1 MRFCQSFMG
10 ELAHHIGPDTDV
22 PEGGIGV
29 GAREIGYLFGMYRK
43 QRNEFA
49 GVLTG
54 KGLGWGGSFVRPE
67 AAGYG
72 LVYFAAEMLASRNE
86 TLDGK
91 HCLVS
96 GSGNVAQHCAEKIIE
111 LGGKVLTLSDSS
123 GYVLDEDGIDREKL
137 AWVKRLKNLKRGR
150 IREYVE
156 KYPDAV
162 YTDAD
167 ASQDYNPLWS
177 QRAECAFPCATE
189 NEIREKDAYNLINNG
204 IKVVCEGAD
213 MPCTS
218 EAVRIFVDKR
228 ILYAPA
234 KAANAGGVAVS
245 GLEMAQNRMLLNWS
259 ADEVDQR
266 LRTVMKSIHRTC
278 LDAAADYGQPG
289 NLLAGANI
297 EMFTYTRAGRER
309 IRHELGLENKF
320 IAIYAGIHGLA
331 QGLETLFDAACL
343 LQPYQ
348 DIHILLVGDG
358 PKKSELLSLASKYNL
373 PNLTMLPEK
382 PREEMPDY
390 LSAADVSLIPLIKA
404 EIFKGA
410 LPSKIFDAWACER
423 PVLISINGEARQ
435 IVESVGG
442 GTYIPP
448 EDADKM
454 AEALILLWETPSERE
469 IMGQRGLVY
478 TRQHHSRAALA
489 EKLILHLAEYI

>member
-1 MRFCQSFMG
+1 MRIIYLSQYFPPEAGATQTRAYEMAKTWVRLGHQVTMLTEFPNHPAGIIPAEYKGKFYERASLDGIEVIRVWVKASPLKNFKNRILFYLTYMINAIIGGVLLVRGKYDLIYASSPPLFVGGAALVLQFMKRIPLIFEVRDLWPESAVALG
-10 ELAHHIGPDTDV
+10 ELSNHSVISLATRFEEACYRKAV
-22 PEGGIGV
+22 QVVVVTGGIYN
-29 GAREIGYLFGMYRK
+29 RLI
-43 QRNEFA
+43 QRAISKEK
-49 GVLTG
+49 L
-54 KGLGWGGSFVRPE
+54 
-67 AAGYG
+67 
-72 LVYFAAEMLASRNE
+72 
-86 TLDGK
+86 
-91 HCLVS
+91 CLVP
-96 GSGNVAQHCAEKIIE
+96 N
-111 LGGKVLTLSDSS
+111 
-123 GYVLDEDGIDREKL
+123 
-137 AWVKRLKNLKRGR
+137 
-150 IREYVE
+150 
-156 KYPDAV
+156 
-162 YTDAD
+162 
-167 ASQDYNPLWS
+167 
-177 QRAECAFPCATE
+177 
-189 NEIREKDAYNLINNG
+189 
-204 IKVVCEGAD
+204 
-213 MPCTS
+213 
-218 EAVRIFVDKR
+218 
-228 ILYAPA
+228 
-234 KAANAGGVAVS
+234 
-245 GLEMAQNRMLLNWS
+245 
-259 ADEVDQR
+259 
-266 LRTVMKSIHRTC
+266 
-278 LDAAADYGQPG
+278 
-289 NLLAGANI
+289 GANI

-382 PREEMPDY
+382 PREQIPDY
-390 LSAADVSLIPLIKA
+390 LSAADVSLIPLKKA
-404 EIFKGA
+404 EIFKSA